1 MGETVRRALAVSL
14 VAITAA
20 AAAAQQAP
28 QTPVD
33 GGERVIVYGMVP
45 IPDVGEGAPQFTAK
59 DVDAMEEAARKTM
72 ADTRS
77 DTRRCSNSPLIPVVS
92 PTAPPSMVV
101 LLAHEFEAAMKVANM
116 ADRAY
121 AVTLAAEASRRDA
134 ASGAGNMQIV
144 EQRELE
150 RQEAVNKLQE
160 ARAEL
165 FEVQAMIGDFQ
176 DMMRGERRKTGIA
189 WSDLDMRALNRKKD
203 GVGLNIA
210 MPNLHPGLDIQN
222 VVASQHK
229 DRKGKD
235 MVVVRGDIVNTGA
248 KSATIPEL
256 FVALVDE
263 QGWTLTNTTVSP
275 PPFQKGIGAGKRKA
289 FQVEVR
295 PAPEALKTAVVTFAA
310 KHAVEPRMGVS
321 LFCGGALAF

>member
-1 MGETVRRALAVSL
+1 
-14 VAITAA
+14 
-20 AAAAQQAP
+20 
-28 QTPVD
+28 
-33 GGERVIVYGMVP
+33 
-45 IPDVGEGAPQFTAK
+45 
-59 DVDAMEEAARKTM
+59 MEEAARKTM

-77 DTRRCSNSPLIPVVS
+77 DARKCSGSGLMPIVGVGD
-92 PTAPPSMVV
+92 PPSMIHLLV
-101 LLAHEFEAAMKVANM
+101 LEYEAAMKVANM
-116 ADRAY
+116 ADKAA

-134 ASGAGNMQIV
+134 ANGAGSMQIV

-165 FEVQAMIGDFQ
+165 FEAQAMIGDAQ
-176 DMMRGERRKTGIA
+176 DLMRKNRPVD
-189 WSDLDMRALNRKKD
+189 WLDLDMRALNRKKD

-229 DRKGKD
+229 DKKGKD
-235 MVVVRGDIVNTGA
+235 MVVVRGDIVNTGS

-263 QGWTLTNTTVSP
+263 QGWTLTNMTVSP
-275 PPFQKGIGAGKRKA
+275 PPFQKGIGAGKRKP

-310 KHAVEPRMGVS
+310 RHAVDPRMGVGF
-321 LFCGGALAF
+321 FCGPAMETMNSSPF

>member
-1 MGETVRRALAVSL
+1 L
-14 VAITAA
+14 AITAA
-20 AAAAQQAP
+20 AAAAAQQAPP

-59 DVDAMEEAARKTM
+59 DVEAMEEAARKTM
-72 ADTRS
+72 ADARS
-77 DTRRCSNSPLIPVVS
+77 DTRKCIGSGLIPNVRA
-92 PTAPPSMVV
+92 TDAPSMVV
-101 LLAHEFEAAMKVANM
+101 LLVQEYEAAMKVANL
-116 ADRAY
+116 ADKAY
-121 AVTLAAEASRRDA
+121 AATLAAEASRRDA
-134 ASGAGNMQIV
+134 ANGAGNMTIV

-150 RQEAVNKLQE
+150 RQEAVKKLQE
-160 ARAEL
+160 GRAEL
-165 FEVQAMIGDFQ
+165 FEAQAMIGDLQ
-176 DMMRGERRKTGIA
+176 DMMLGEHRKVGIG

-203 GVGLNIA
+203 GVGLNIG

-222 VVASQHK
+222 VIASQHK

-263 QGWTLTNTTVSP
+263 QGWTLTNMTVSP

-295 PAPEALKTAVVTFAA
+295 PAPEALKTAVVTFAS
-310 KHAVEPRMGVS
+310 KHAIEPRMGVGA
-321 LFCGGALAF
+321 FCGAALAF